1 MSGRGTQAGQAM
13 TETLVAT
20 LAIAAAVLSPWLGGE
35 SPAALLLGAL
45 VGVSSSFQA
54 WLFLL

>member
-1 MSGRGTQAGQAM
+1 MSVRGAQVGQAM

-20 LAIAAAVLSPWLGGE
+20 LAIAAALLVPWLGGE
-35 SPAALLLGAL
+35 SPAALLLGAV
-45 VGVSSSFQA
+45 VGVSSSFQG

>member
-1 MSGRGTQAGQAM
+1 MSARGAQAGQAM
-13 TETLVAT
+13 TETLVAA
-20 LAIAAAVLSPWLGGE
+20 LALAAALLAPWLGGE

-45 VGVSSSFQA
+45 VGVSRSFQA

>member
-1 MSGRGTQAGQAM
+1 MSVHGTQAGQAM

-20 LAIAAAVLSPWLGGE
+20 LAISAALLLPWLGGE

-45 VGVSSSFQA
+45 AGLSGSFQG

>member
-1 MSGRGTQAGQAM
+1 MRARGAEAGQAM
-13 TETLVAT
+13 TETLLAT
-20 LAIAAAVLSPWLGGE
+20 LAIVAALLSPWLGGE

-45 VGVSSSFQA
+45 VGVSRSFQG

>member
-1 MSGRGTQAGQAM
+1 M

-20 LAIAAAVLSPWLGGE
+20 LAIAAALLAPWLGGE
-35 SPAALLLGAL
+35 SPAALLLGAV
-45 VGVSSSFQA
+45 VGVASSFQG

>member
-1 MSGRGTQAGQAM
+1 VSARVAQTGQAL

-20 LAIAAAVLSPWLGGE
+20 LVIAAALLSPWLGGV

-45 VGVSSSFQA
+45 VGVSSSFQG

>member
-1 MSGRGTQAGQAM
+1 MSVRGMQAGQAM

-20 LAIAAAVLSPWLGGE
+20 LAIAAALLAPWLGGE
-35 SPAALLLGAL
+35 SPAALLLGA
-45 VGVSSSFQA
+45 VAGVSSSFQA